1 MTSLW
6 RRTYQSVDGAYL
18 SYPGAFVELGRG
30 QFHEGA
36 ESGLMSDSSV
46 TALQALSLRFEA
58 RCVSCDVDNI
68 LKSEVFDGRV
78 H

>member
-6 RRTYQSVDGAYL
+6 RHRTYQSVDGAYL

-46 TALQALSLRFEA
+46 TTL
-58 RCVSCDVDNI
+58 
-68 LKSEVFDGRV
+68 
-78 H
+78 